1 MTTLSNEEI
10 LQWIIDPTVKPFTK
24 KKTDTYFNI
33 IPLQKNILNRNS
45 LNQPNSIINNIRR
58 IVFYNTSIRK
68 EIIDRITA
76 IKEHNVLRLYT
87 MNDKNRYG
95 VLAQISNENY
105 ENVKINYITPPF
117 TIIECEEWVNNDIV
131 NPRSPI
137 PLLQNNSIYIELL
150 YTSLQLGVDIK
161 NIETKLYL
169 SPSSSSWHSS
179 KTIDITN
186 KNKITKR
193 IINTIRKRL
202 EYINEN
208 DNLFL
213 NHNIESFDKKLY
225 VNTVIVPKYVKSKNS
240 FSVSSNSSFLNKSIN
255 SAEKR
260 QLRDMILEKEEK
272 EKEVNLF
279 KHQRKLEK
287 ERIKFNI
294 NKEIFT
300 NFKTF
305 LNTLNEEVRN
315 GTKLIEEIVKNANS
329 KDIEEITGVIKNYFN
344 HKGYNNSYINNIL
357 REVSLDNIKDV
368 VINYIYYIYAQ
379 LIKPETYI
387 TNEILCFSHF
397 NQYVYFKRCKII
409 NFIIFK
415 LYGYIDNYKP
425 KLDDNINHYFK
436 YIIDDLIPKK
446 YIEKLIND
454 KREKDLET
462 ENNYKNYYYHLIYN
476 ADIILYK
483 HEFRL
488 PEGKGLLI
496 GKELRK
502 YLIKYIDY
510 EFINDDMLETDDSEM
525 NGFTYE
531 ECKDWAIMPIINPR
545 TFKLIFIDS
554 PIYNRLLC
562 ISFQYDTK
570 LIPRMITSRGYS
582 LILALIDIIKII
594 LDEDGKLP
602 QSREQLEKY
611 IIDKE
616 KYYKEAKLFI
626 PNIIGLKWKNVGAK
640 QPKEGIKI
648 INMKL
653 IDAFEKSKSQDGEL
667 PFYILFRE
675 EDFTKF
681 GITNI
686 TKDSYIEISTY
697 YIQTIDNKNKTA
709 NNTGLRWKILNN
721 DRDKQGIERN
731 GVEIIN
737 KRLKEAFLKL
747 ANKHNVL
754 PSRVSFTKEDL
765 EIFGITSTVAK
776 NRYIKF
782 TYYYK
787 PVVGK
792 RNRSNSIEL
801 AKKPNI
807 IRDSKYEIKGIRYTF
822 IECLRCVR
830 QPNKIPNKETIIV
843 TDGREYNNIFEQ
855 ALLYDNNIQP
865 MGITPLGLHFKKQIL
880 NNKKK
885 FLKTTK
891 LKNKIINNDINTSN
905 IENIINQNDV
915 CRSINNIY
923 TLNEN
928 NKIDN
933 KYVEFR
939 EKMLAI
945 CVKNFPKDDCNLIN
959 IRKNIKKKFVKSNGK
974 IDFYYLEDSALC
986 SILIDYYWTKRNK
999 FPYDSRRKN
1008 KFIDNYNIFNIKI
1021 LGLNEVNGELY
1032 LVEKE
1037 AIDLGGVRRE
1047 FFTKLFEELFC
1058 DDNKE
1063 TNQDRPFI
1071 SPENSSSNRYY
1082 INPNFKPNE
1091 NFKKVLKFGL
1101 GINDLQREEDYNKLY
1116 EIIGQ
1121 VLGIAVVNEE
1131 LGLPKQFSTYILSR
1145 FINPEKNIDNSKK
1158 NIDKY
1163 DILYFYL
1170 NDFNDARVYIN
1181 MINETQKEYLN
1192 SEDFEYNFNDNYSIS
1207 KQSNDGMRITTNNF
1221 IKFILELSNHI
1232 VTKNFLNK
1240 NVSTKN
1246 MNKRYESLFKG
1257 FNDELRTFL
1266 YNNNVSIKT
1275 LDILI
1280 TNKLLDRQSLIEL
1293 AENMKVKIILI
1304 GTQLDEKIQKDKV
1317 DELRTYMTNII
1328 TQKREGETEA
1338 EHYDFIK
1345 RLLQYWTG
1353 FNYYNKRAEETEGGY
1368 KITYLYHGENIKTNN
1383 WPEAHTCFY
1392 QIDVYGY
1399 GNKTTPQE
1407 KEDFLYMNLNRSI
1420 KEAPGM
1426 QIA

>member
-24 KKTDTYFNI
+24 KKTDTYFSR

-58 IVFYNTSIRK
+58 KVFYNTSIRK
-68 EIIDRITA
+68 EIIDKINR
-76 IKEHNVLRLYT
+76 IKELNVLRLYT
-87 MNDKNRYG
+87 QNDKNRYG
-95 VLAQISNENY
+95 VIAQRTNENY

-117 TIIECEEWVNNDIV
+117 TIIECEEWVNNEFV
-131 NPRSPI
+131 NPRSQT

-150 YTSLQLGVDIK
+150 YTSLQLGVDIE
-161 NIETKLYL
+161 NIEKKLYL
-169 SPSSSSWHSS
+169 SSSSSHSS
-179 KTIDITN
+179 SSNIDITN
-186 KNKITKR
+186 KNKITKK
-193 IINTIRKRL
+193 IINSINKRL

-213 NHNIESFDKKLY
+213 NHNIESFDKLLDI
-225 VNTVIVPKYVKSKNS
+225 NTVAAPEYVKSKKS
-240 FSVSSNSSFLNKSIN
+240 FSVSSNSSLNKNIN

-272 EKEVNLF
+272 EEKVYEF
-279 KHQRKLEK
+279 KRQRKLEK
-287 ERIKFNI
+287 KKIKINI
-294 NKEIFT
+294 NKQLFT

-305 LNTLNEEVRN
+305 LITLNEEVRN
-315 GTKLIEEIVKNANS
+315 GTKLIEQILINANS
-329 KDIEEITGVIKNYFN
+329 KNIEDITGVIKNYF
-344 HKGYNNSYINNIL
+344 YNKYYNDSDINSIL
-357 REVSLDNIKDV
+357 GGVSLDNIKAV

-379 LIKPETYI
+379 LIKPETFI
-387 TNEILCFSHF
+387 TDEILCFSHF
-397 NQYVYFKRCKII
+397 NQFIYFKRCKII
-409 NFIIFK
+409 NYITFK
-415 LYGYIDNYKP
+415 LDGYIDNYKP
-425 KLDDNINHYFK
+425 KLDDKINHYFK
-436 YIIDDLIPKK
+436 YIVDDLIPKK
-446 YIEKLIND
+446 YVEQIIND
-454 KREKDLET
+454 KRDKDLEA
-462 ENNYKNYYYHLIYN
+462 ENNYKNFYYHLLYN
-476 ADIILYK
+476 ANTKLYE

-502 YLIKYIDY
+502 YLVEYIDY
-510 EFINDDMLETDDSEM
+510 EFNNDDMLETDDSVM

-531 ECKDWAIMPIINPR
+531 ECKDWVIMPIINPR
-545 TFKLIFIDS
+545 TFKPILIDS
-554 PIYNRLLC
+554 PIYNSLLC

-594 LDEDGKLP
+594 LDEDKKLP

-616 KYYKEAKLFI
+616 KNYKEAKLFI
-626 PNIIGLKWKNVGAK
+626 PNIIGLKWKMVGAK
-640 QPKEGIKI
+640 QPKEGIEI
-648 INMKL
+648 INIKL

-675 EDFTKF
+675 EDFAKF

-686 TKDSYIEISTY
+686 TKDSYISISTY
-697 YIQTIDNKNKTA
+697 YIQAIDNKNKKA
-709 NNTGLRWKILNN
+709 NNGGLIWKIINN
-721 DRDKQGIERN
+721 EKYKQGIERE
-731 GVEIIN
+731 GVEITN
-737 KRLKEAFLKL
+737 KKIKHAFLKL
-747 ANKHNVL
+747 ASKHNVL

-765 EIFGITSTVAK
+765 ENFGITTTVAK

-787 PVVGK
+787 PVVG
-792 RNRSNSIEL
+792 RSSNSIKL
-801 AKKPNI
+801 ANKPNV
-807 IRDSKYEIKGIRYTF
+807 IRDSRYEIKGNRYTF
-822 IECLRCVR
+822 IECLRWVR

-865 MGITPLGLHFKKQIL
+865 MGITPLGLHFKRQIL

-885 FLKTTK
+885 FFKTIK
-891 LKNKIINNDINTSN
+891 LKDKIINNDITASN
-905 IENIINQNDV
+905 IENIINESDV

-923 TLNEN
+923 TLNAN
-928 NKIDN
+928 NKIDD
-933 KYVEFR
+933 KYVEFKK
-939 EKMLAI
+939 KMLAT
-945 CVKNFPKDDCNLIN
+945 CVKNFEKEYCNTTEYLIN
-959 IRKNIKKKFVKSNGK
+959 IQKKIKKEFVKSNGK
-974 IDFYYLEDSALC
+974 IVFYYLEDSALC
-986 SILIDYYWTKRNK
+986 SILIDYYWNKRNK
-999 FPYDSRRKN
+999 FLYDSTRKN
-1008 KFIDNYNIFNIKI
+1008 KFVDNYNIFNIKI

-1032 LVEKE
+1032 PVEKE

-1091 NFKKVLKFGL
+1091 NFRKVLKFGL
-1101 GINDLQREEDYNKLY
+1101 GINDLEREEDYNKLY

-1121 VLGIAVVNEE
+1121 VLSIVVVNEE

-1145 FINPEKNIDNSKK
+1145 FINPEKNIN
-1158 NIDKY
+1158 KY
-1163 DILYFYL
+1163 DKLYFYL
-1170 NDFNDARVYIN
+1170 NDFNDAHVYIN

-1192 SEDFEYNFNDNYSIS
+1192 SEAFEYNFNDNYSIS

-1240 NVSTKN
+1240 NISTKN
-1246 MNKRYESLFKG
+1246 MNDRYISLFKG
-1257 FNDELRTFL
+1257 FSDEIRTFL
-1266 YNNNVSIKT
+1266 YNENVSIKT
-1275 LDILI
+1275 FDLLI
-1280 TNKLLDRQSLIEL
+1280 TNKLLDRKSLKEL
-1293 AENMKVKIILI
+1293 AKNMKVKIILI
-1304 GTQLDEKIQKDKV
+1304 GTQLDEKIKEEKV

-1328 TQKREGETEA
+1328 TNKRKGETDA
-1338 EHYDFIK
+1338 DHYDFIK
-1345 RLLQYWTG
+1345 RLLQFWTG
-1353 FNYYNKRAEETEGGY
+1353 FNYYNKKAEETEGGY
-1368 KITYLYHGENIKTNN
+1368 KITYIYHGENIKTDN

-1407 KEDFLYMNLNRSI
+1407 KEDYLYKNLNNSI

-1426 QIA
+1426 QMA